1 MNRLE
6 GSPPVTESSSCAS
19 FFVPSVTVANDWV
32 SPREKIAEPW
42 RRGNTPTCAESGRI
56 SCWARPSM
64 RSPFS
69 STFLRTVSISSAS
82 KRCTKPTASTSGHF
96 SATFLRRSSLI
107 AETLPWR
114 SSLPLMRSAAA
125 RASPPS
131 LRMKSILSA
140 GCGTSWMSLSGLPSA
155 RRISIWRSMIFSTS
169 SCARLSAA
177 MKSSSLIS
185 LAEPSIMRN
194 LPRMPA

>member
-1 MNRLE
+1 M
-6 GSPPVTESSSCAS
+6 
-19 FFVPSVTVANDWV
+19 
-32 SPREKIAEPW
+32 AEPW
-42 RRGNTPTCAESGRI
+42 RRGSTPTWAESGRI

-69 STFLRTVSISSAS
+69 RTFLRTVSISSAS

-96 SATFLRRSSLI
+96 SLTFLRRSSLI

-114 SSLPLMRSAAA
+114 SSLPLMRRALA

-131 LRMKSILSA
+131 WRMKSILSA
-140 GCGTSWMSLSGLPSA
+140 GCGMSFISLSGLPRA

-169 SCARLSAA
+169 SWARLRAA

-194 LPRMPA
+194 LPRRPA